1 MRALRK
7 IIVRPRAAGLLLAG
21 VLGLGIAA
29 GPAHASLPPNGFTA
43 TAGVPFTGVIGGFN
57 TTCPGNSCQGLNPFV
72 TIDWGDGTP
81 TSRVAAVPDCPVG
94 CASSNWSVSGT
105 HTYRLPGAYPASFF
119 GVLSLT
125 VSTPATVG
133 DDPNSIVP
141 SPVTVSPVVGA
152 PFSGVV
158 ATFTDTNQL
167 AQASDFTAT
176 INWGDGQITS
186 GTVALS
192 PTQGFQVAGSHTY
205 ARVGAFPVAVKI
217 QHLGKDPGVLGA
229 TATDASSAH
238 VTDAVLTGAPSLVS
252 AVAGVP
258 FRGAV
263 ATFADPNPFA
273 TASDFSATI
282 TWGNEGPSAGT
293 VAAVPGGFEVVG
305 SHTFAT
311 SGQKPITV
319 LVIDNGGSRATI
331 NGTAVVRPA
340 PPPPTTTVALSPA
353 APNGNHGWYRSTV
366 HVAVSADSPGSTVTE
381 TRCMLDGA
389 AVATFADLPARCPFA
404 GAGSAI
410 TGDGRHVL
418 HAASVNAAG
427 QTERPSATS
436 VPIDTTPPTL
446 ACSRTAPAFVRGT
459 TGAFV
464 RASVRDA
471 TSGPVSQTVS
481 VAAAVSAAGRKAA
494 RLTARDN
501 AGNSATITCGYRV
514 LGQIHAS
521 MQWRFDTRAAS
532 TAVSSLVVNEVPV
545 RGTIRVLCRGAGC
558 PAAARTLRV
567 APGRA
572 CRAKGCHGR
581 RRQGTAAVNLTPL
594 FHGRRLP
601 AGTVVTVTTSEP
613 SEIGKGF
620 VFTMRLHRQP
630 KVVIGCLAPASH
642 VPGRGC

>member
-1 MRALRK
+1 MRALRR
-7 IIVRPRAAGLLLAG
+7 IIFRPRVAGLLLAG
-21 VLGLGIAA
+21 FLALGTAA
-29 GPAHASLPPNGFTA
+29 GSARASLPPNGFTA
-43 TAGVPFTGVIGGFN
+43 TAGVQFSGVIGGFS

-81 TSRVAAVPDCPVG
+81 TSRVAAVPDCPVN

-125 VSTPATVG
+125 VSTPATVA

-158 ATFTDTNQL
+158 ATFTDTNLL

-176 INWGDGQITS
+176 IDWGDGQITS

-205 ARVGAFPVAVKI
+205 AHVGSFPMAVAI
-217 QHLGKDPGVLGA
+217 HHLGNDPAVRGA

-238 VTDAVLTGAPSLVS
+238 VTDATLTGAPSLVS
-252 AVAGVP
+252 AAAGVP

-305 SHTFAT
+305 SHTFAS
-311 SGQKPITV
+311 SGQIPITV

-331 NGTAVVRPA
+331 KGVAVVRPA

-353 APNGNHGWYRSTV
+353 TPNGNHGWYRSTV
-366 HVAVSADSPGSTVTE
+366 HASVTASSPGSTVTE
-381 TRCMLDGA
+381 TRCKLDGA
-389 AVATFADLPARCPFA
+389 AMANFAALPAGCPFA
-404 GAGSAI
+404 AAGSAI
-410 TGDGRHVL
+410 AGDGRHVL
-418 HAASVNAAG
+418 YAASVNAAG

-471 TSGPVSQTVS
+471 TSGPSSQTVS

-501 AGNSATITCGYRV
+501 AGNSATIRCAYRV

-521 MQWRFDTRAAS
+521 MQWNFDTRLAS
-532 TAVSSLVVNEVPV
+532 TAVSSLVVNDVPV
-545 RGTIRVLCRGAGC
+545 RATIRVLCRGAGC

-567 APGRA
+567 PAGRP
-572 CRAKGCHGR
+572 CRAAACHGR
-581 RRQGTAAVNLTPL
+581 RRQGTATMNLTPL
-594 FHGRRLP
+594 FQGRRLP
-601 AGTVVTVTTSEP
+601 AGTVVTVAMSEP
-613 SEIGKGF
+613 NAIAKGF
-620 VFTMRLHRQP
+620 AFTMRLHRQP
-630 KVVIGCLAPASH
+630 KVVIGCLAPGSR